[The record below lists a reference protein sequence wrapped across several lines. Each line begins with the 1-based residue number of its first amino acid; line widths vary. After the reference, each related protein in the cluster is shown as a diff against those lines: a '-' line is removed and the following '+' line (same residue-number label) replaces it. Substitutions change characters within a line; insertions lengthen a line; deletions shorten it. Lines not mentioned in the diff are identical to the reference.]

1 MANETELEI
10 DLGPILAF
18 DLDLS
23 QYFGLWAVESHRF
36 LATFDRVARM
46 DLFSHVAAN
55 TAEPQASARKSA
67 TKMGDDIAVL
77 DIRGTMTK
85 RGSSLA
91 GGGMIEVRQQLR
103 QAIADPEVE
112 GILLRID
119 SPGGT
124 VSGTADLANDV
135 FKANKRKPVLAFAE
149 DLAASAAFWVASQ
162 ADAIIANTE
171 TAMVGSIGTFIGLHD
186 LSGAAGQQGIR
197 PIVIKSG
204 QFKGA
209 GFPGTEITTEQV
221 AEWQTLV
228 DKTQT
233 QFTSSVARGRGM
245 SESAVAE
252 LADGR
257 VHMAADAVELGLV
270 DGIGSFGDVVSE
282 LRTRASSRRNGRK
295 AIAMSEGTKT
305 VEANTA
311 TQAATFEQIKA
322 ALPTA
327 DADFICAQ
335 LGAKTTIE
343 QAQSSWMAACEKRAR
358 EAEATAELAI
368 SALESMKSAP
378 GVEELSESTATDT
391 DMGDMRSEWNA
402 KIDALVSQGMARAKA
417 VSAVV
422 KKHPDLHRGYVAM
435 INEENKRPT
444 GRFR

>member
-233 QFTSSVARGRGM
+233 
-245 SESAVAE
+245 
-252 LADGR
+252 
-257 VHMAADAVELGLV
+257 
-270 DGIGSFGDVVSE
+270 
-282 LRTRASSRRNGRK
+282 
-295 AIAMSEGTKT
+295 
-305 VEANTA
+305 
-311 TQAATFEQIKA
+311 
-322 ALPTA
+322 
-327 DADFICAQ
+327 
-335 LGAKTTIE
+335 
-343 QAQSSWMAACEKRAR
+343 
-358 EAEATAELAI
+358 
-368 SALESMKSAP
+368 
-378 GVEELSESTATDT
+378 
-391 DMGDMRSEWNA
+391 
-402 KIDALVSQGMARAKA
+402 
-417 VSAVV
+417 
-422 KKHPDLHRGYVAM
+422 
-435 INEENKRPT
+435 
-444 GRFR
+444 